1 LTTAQTLITPHSHF
15 EGEKYYDPKSSK
27 LFTLN
32 QLELKTNSAE
42 EVDQLS
48 YKNEARS
55 LLEKSLD
62 SYVEEYFSNG
72 TAAVYTSLKNI
83 QGSLQ
88 SQEEQD
94 TVEEAKDSDSNKE
107 TARNTENTEMTE
119 AEHGTEEEQN
129 EDNKDKEDKE
139 EQKKDNEDV
148 ETPQEQEQ
156 EQKED
161 NEDAEKPEEQ
171 PEEPVED
178 KPIEESKEPEGSV
191 PAETTQ
197 VHQETTEDTTE
208 NTPSEEIT
216 SMNICYAGNKFNQ
229 SNYWS
234 GRWRA
239 NWVYDLTTNELIG
252 NINITIHYFENGNV
266 QLQASHNPKIKSPLE
281 GPPTTEEEAKKLV
294 KAISESDRAY
304 QAYINVL
311 YEDKLIVDFD
321 VILTFAYYNE
331 LKMIN
336 VAIIGVGNSS
346 NLHIPF
352 IEAADELKLTHVLE
366 RKATKDNSVAKDKWK
381 HLEPFTVVNKYED
394 ILNDSSVQLVVI
406 TTSNTS
412 HYDLTKEALK
422 HGKNVVIEK
431 PITPS
436 SEQALELADLAT
448 KNDLILAVFHNRRY
462 DGDFLTVSKL
472 IKEGKLGE
480 ISSFES
486 RFDRYR
492 PTPKSG
498 WREENAPGSGVL
510 FDLGSH
516 LIDQAVN
523 LFGKPQQISA
533 IVQNS
538 RQKGDLN
545 VDDSFLVHL
554 HYNNKIPL
562 TFTAGASV
570 LACFNDQLRY
580 KVSGTEGSF
589 LKYGFDVQEAQIKDG
604 LKALDT
610 KFGVDDKSA
619 YGTYTSS
626 DLKTETI
633 ETTKGAWIDFYRNV
647 AKSINKTEPLAVDP
661 YSAALTIRLIELAHQ
676 SAKEGRRI
684 DIS

>member
-1 LTTAQTLITPHSHF
+1 MSSTEIVKKILKQSPPNELNDVLEDLKVLTDIDQDTLDTCLKEYNEEQFNSIDLDGVRTLITPHSHF

-311 YEDKLIVDFD
+311 YEDKLSEKLFRSLRRALPI
-321 VILTFAYYNE
+321 TRE
-331 LKMIN
+331 KIN
-336 VAIIGVGNSS
+336 W
-346 NLHIPF
+346 
-352 IEAADELKLTHVLE
+352 
-366 RKATKDNSVAKDKWK
+366 DK
-381 HLEPFTVVNKYED
+381 VVNYK
-394 ILNDSSVQLVVI
+394 L
-406 TTSNTS
+406 
-412 HYDLTKEALK
+412 
-422 HGKNVVIEK
+422 G
-431 PITPS
+431 
-436 SEQALELADLAT
+436 SEL
-448 KNDLILAVFHNRRY
+448 
-462 DGDFLTVSKL
+462 
-472 IKEGKLGE
+472 GKL
-480 ISSFES
+480 
-486 RFDRYR
+486 
-492 PTPKSG
+492 
-498 WREENAPGSGVL
+498 
-510 FDLGSH
+510 
-516 LIDQAVN
+516 
-523 LFGKPQQISA
+523 
-533 IVQNS
+533 
-538 RQKGDLN
+538 
-545 VDDSFLVHL
+545 
-554 HYNNKIPL
+554 NN
-562 TFTAGASV
+562 
-570 LACFNDQLRY
+570 
-580 KVSGTEGSF
+580 
-589 LKYGFDVQEAQIKDG
+589 
-604 LKALDT
+604 
-610 KFGVDDKSA
+610 
-619 YGTYTSS
+619 
-626 DLKTETI
+626 
-633 ETTKGAWIDFYRNV
+633 
-647 AKSINKTEPLAVDP
+647 
-661 YSAALTIRLIELAHQ
+661 
-676 SAKEGRRI
+676 
-684 DIS
+684 